1 MQPPV
6 PENRPVGDIPGPE
19 SNHLPPVPGFPPQV
33 NLPDTVEP
41 PRRPGRIREQDE
53 NTTARPETVA
63 EARARQR
70 AQRQRVEDE
79 EREAAEAAAAA
90 AKKSRRRKQMIG
102 AGVGVG
108 VVGTIA
114 LLYAAIPDNNG
125 TQNVNTQTAYCT
137 VDGGQVVSDD
147 YCSRGTYNPVTG
159 FIFLNG
165 MSYRYNYGG
174 SYNNGHITGGS
185 YDRPANTA
193 FRTSSGAAVDPAK
206 TTSFGS
212 NGQTN
217 AAGKPAPPAAG
228 SGSKGSSGTGSGSG
242 SGSGNS
248 GNTNAGSN
256 SGSGGKNIDR
266 GGLGTGSKGGGSK
279 GGSGSSGS

>member
-19 SNHLPPVPGFPPQV
+19 SNFLPPVPGMPPQV
-33 NLPDTVEP
+33 NLPGTVEP

-70 AQRQRVEDE
+70 AQRQRAEDE
-79 EREAAEAAAAA
+79 QREAAEAAEAAR
-90 AKKSRRRKQMIG
+90 KKSRRRKQMIG

-108 VVGTIA
+108 VVGAIA
-114 LLYAAIPDNNG
+114 LLYVAIPDNDG
-125 TQNVNTQTAYCT
+125 ARNVNTQTAYCT
-137 VDGGQVVSDD
+137 VDGEQVVSDD

-174 SYNNGHITGGS
+174 TVNNGRVTGGS
-185 YDRPANTA
+185 YDRPTNTA

-217 AAGKPAPPAAG
+217 AASKPAPPAAG
-228 SGSKGSSGTGSGSG
+228 SKSGG
-242 SGSGNS
+242 
-248 GNTNAGSN
+248 TNAGSK
-256 SGSGGKNIDR
+256 SGSSGKNIDR
-266 GGLGTGSKGGGSK
+266 GGLGTGSKGGSSK

>member
-1 MQPPV
+1 MQPPG

-19 SNHLPPVPGFPPQV
+19 SNYLPPVPGLPPQV
-33 NLPDTVEP
+33 NLPGTVEP

-53 NTTARPETVA
+53 STTARPETVA

-70 AQRQRVEDE
+70 AQRQRAEDE
-79 EREAAEAAAAA
+79 QREAAEAAAAA

-108 VVGTIA
+108 VVGAIA
-114 LLYAAIPDNNG
+114 LLYVAVPDDNAG
-125 TQNVNTQTAYCT
+125 TPTQTAYCT
-137 VDGGQVVSDD
+137 TGNDQVVSDD

-159 FIFLNG
+159 FILLNG
-165 MSYRYNYGG
+165 LSYRYNYGG
-174 SYNNGHITGGS
+174 TYNNGRLTGGS

-206 TTSFGS
+206 STSFGT

-217 AAGKPAPPAAG
+217 AASKPAPPAAG
-228 SGSKGSSGTGSGSG
+228 SKSGGTKSGG
-242 SGSGNS
+242 
-248 GNTNAGSN
+248 TNAGSK
-256 SGSGGKNIDR
+256 SGSTGKNIDR
-266 GGLGTGSKGGGSK
+266 GGLGTGSKGGSSK

>member
-1 MQPPV
+1 MQPPI

-19 SNHLPPVPGFPPQV
+19 SNYLPVPGMPPELH
-33 NLPDTVEP
+33 LPDTGET
-41 PRRPGRIREQDE
+41 PRRPGRMRQQDE
-53 NTTARPETVA
+53 NTQARPETVA

-70 AQRQRVEDE
+70 AQRQRADDE
-79 EREAAEAAAAA
+79 QREAAEAAAAA

-108 VVGTIA
+108 VVGAIA
-114 LLYAAIPDNNG
+114 LLYVAIPDNDG
-125 TQNVNTQTAYCT
+125 AQNVNSQTAYCT

-159 FIFLNG
+159 FILLNG
-165 MSYRYNYGG
+165 LSYRYNYGG
-174 SYNNGHITGGS
+174 TYNNGRLTGGS
-185 YDRPANTA
+185 YDRPANTS

-206 TTSFGS
+206 TTSFGT

-217 AAGKPAPPAAG
+217 AASKPAPPAAG
-228 SGSKGSSGTGSGSG
+228 SKSGG
-242 SGSGNS
+242 
-248 GNTNAGSN
+248 TNAGSK
-256 SGSGGKNIDR
+256 SGSTGKNIDR
-266 GGLGTGSKGGGSK
+266 GGLGTSSKGGSSK

>member
-1 MQPPV
+1 MQPPI

-19 SNHLPPVPGFPPQV
+19 SNYMPVPGMPPELH
-33 NLPDTVEP
+33 LPDTGEA
-41 PRRPGRIREQDE
+41 PRRPGRMRQQDE
-53 NTTARPETVA
+53 NTQARPETVA

-70 AQRQRVEDE
+70 AQRQRAEDE
-79 EREAAEAAAAA
+79 QREAAEAAAAA

-108 VVGTIA
+108 VVGAIA
-114 LLYAAIPDNNG
+114 LLYVAIPDNDN

-137 VDGGQVVSDD
+137 VDGDQVVSDD

-174 SYNNGHITGGS
+174 SYNNGRITGGS

-193 FRTSSGAAVDPAK
+193 FRTSTGAAVDPAK
-206 TTSFGS
+206 TTSFGT

-217 AAGKPAPPAAG
+217 AASKPAPPAAG
-228 SGSKGSSGTGSGSG
+228 SRTGSGSG
-242 SGSGNS
+242 SGS

-256 SGSGGKNIDR
+256 SGSSGKNIDR
-266 GGLGTGSKGGGSK
+266 GGLGTSSKGGSSK

>member
-19 SNHLPPVPGFPPQV
+19 SDYLPPVPGLPPQV
-33 NLPDTVEP
+33 DLPDTVEP

-70 AQRQRVEDE
+70 AQRQRAEDE
-79 EREAAEAAAAA
+79 QREAAEAAAAA

-108 VVGTIA
+108 VVGAIA
-114 LLYAAIPDNNG
+114 LLYVAIPDNDG
-125 TQNVNTQTAYCT
+125 ARNVNTQTAYCT
-137 VDGGQVVSDD
+137 VDGEQVVSDD
-147 YCSRGTYNPVTG
+147 YCSRGTYNPMTG

-174 SYNNGHITGGS
+174 SVNNGRLTGGS

-193 FRTSSGAAVDPAK
+193 FRTSTGAAVDPAK

-217 AAGKPAPPAAG
+217 AASKPAPPAAG
-228 SGSKGSSGTGSGSG
+228 SKGKSTSGSS
-242 SGSGNS
+242 
-248 GNTNAGSN
+248 
-256 SGSGGKNIDR
+256 GKNIDR
-266 GGLGTGSKGGGSK
+266 GGLGTSSK
-279 GGSGSSGS
+279 GGSSKGGSRSSGS

>member
-6 PENRPVGDIPGPE
+6 PENRPTGYIPGPE
-19 SNHLPPVPGFPPQV
+19 ENYFPPVTGLPPQV

-53 NTTARPETVA
+53 NTTARPESVA

-70 AQRQRVEDE
+70 AQRQRAEDE

-108 VVGTIA
+108 VVGAIA
-114 LLYAAIPDNNG
+114 LLYVAIPDNDG
-125 TQNVNTQTAYCT
+125 ARNVNTQTAYCT
-137 VDGGQVVSDD
+137 VDGDQVVSDD

-159 FIFLNG
+159 FILLNG

-174 SYNNGHITGGS
+174 SYNNGRISGGS

-193 FRTSSGAAVDPAK
+193 FRTSTGGAVDPAK

-217 AAGKPAPPAAG
+217 AASKPAPPAAG
-228 SGSKGSSGTGSGSG
+228 SSNKGSSGKGTG

-256 SGSGGKNIDR
+256 SGSSGKNIDR
-266 GGLGTGSKGGGSK
+266 GGLGTGSKGGSSK

>member
-6 PENRPVGDIPGPE
+6 PENRPAGFIPGPE
-19 SNHLPPVPGFPPQV
+19 SNHLPVPGMPPELH
-33 NLPDTVEP
+33 LPDTGDA
-41 PRRPGRIREQDE
+41 PRRPGRMREQDE
-53 NTTARPETVA
+53 NTKPRPETVA

-70 AQRQRVEDE
+70 AQRQRAEDQ

-108 VVGTIA
+108 VVGAIA
-114 LLYAAIPDNNG
+114 LLYVAIPDNDG
-125 TQNVNTQTAYCT
+125 TRNVSTQTAYCT
-137 VDGGQVVSDD
+137 VDGQQVVSDD

-159 FIFLNG
+159 FILLNG
-165 MSYRYNYGG
+165 LSYRYNYGG
-174 SYNNGHITGGS
+174 TVNNGRITGGS

-193 FRTSSGAAVDPAK
+193 FRTSSGSAIDPAK

-217 AAGKPAPPAAG
+217 AASKPAPPAAG
-228 SGSKGSSGTGSGSG
+228 SKGTSNKGG
-242 SGSGNS
+242 S

-256 SGSGGKNIDR
+256 SGSSGKNIDR
-266 GGLGTGSKGGGSK
+266 GGLGTSSKGGSSK

>member
-19 SNHLPPVPGFPPQV
+19 SNHLPPVPGLPPQV

-53 NTTARPETVA
+53 NTTARPESVA

-70 AQRQRVEDE
+70 AQRQRAEDE

-108 VVGTIA
+108 VVGAIA
-114 LLYAAIPDNNG
+114 LLYVAIPDNDN

-137 VDGGQVVSDD
+137 VDGDQVVSDD

-174 SYNNGHITGGS
+174 SYNNGRLTGGS
-185 YDRPANTA
+185 YDRPPNTA

-206 TTSFGS
+206 TTSFGT
-212 NGQTN
+212 NGQSN
-217 AAGKPAPPAAG
+217 AASKPAPPAAG
-228 SGSKGSSGTGSGSG
+228 SKSGGSGTK
-242 SGSGNS
+242 
-248 GNTNAGSN
+248 AGSN
-256 SGSGGKNIDR
+256 NGSSGKNIDR
-266 GGLGTGSKGGGSK
+266 GGLGTGSKGGSSK

>member
-19 SNHLPPVPGFPPQV
+19 SNYMPPVPGLPPQV
-33 NLPDTVEP
+33 NLPDTAEP

-70 AQRQRVEDE
+70 AQRQRAEDE
-79 EREAAEAAAAA
+79 QRAAAEAAAAA

-108 VVGTIA
+108 VVGAIA
-114 LLYAAIPDNNG
+114 LLYVAIPDNDD
-125 TQNVNTQTAYCT
+125 TQPVATQTAYCT
-137 VDGGQVVSDD
+137 VDGDQVVSDD

-174 SYNNGHITGGS
+174 SYNNGRVTGGS
-185 YDRPANTA
+185 YDRPPNTA

-206 TTSFGS
+206 TTSFGA

-217 AAGKPAPPAAG
+217 AASKPAPPAAG
-228 SGSKGSSGTGSGSG
+228 SKSGGSRSGGSGSG
-242 SGSGNS
+242 
-248 GNTNAGSN
+248 TNAGSN
-256 SGSGGKNIDR
+256 SGSSGKNIDR
-266 GGLGTGSKGGGSK
+266 GGLGTSSKGGGSK